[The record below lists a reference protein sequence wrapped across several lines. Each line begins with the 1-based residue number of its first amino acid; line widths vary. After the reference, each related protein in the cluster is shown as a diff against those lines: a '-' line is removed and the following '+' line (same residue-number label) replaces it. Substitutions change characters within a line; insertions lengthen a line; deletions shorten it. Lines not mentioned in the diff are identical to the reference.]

1 MCDKNTISKTE
12 KIQNNFRA
20 GYLLDASGE
29 RAIFSSRLLISRQR
43 WAGNIYDDR
52 SFCLY
57 HYYMFLG
64 KICQLGLKIY
74 ENQVLN
80 MVGTNDKI

>member
-1 MCDKNTISKTE
+1 MRDKNTISKTE
-12 KIQNNFRA
+12 IILNNSRT

-29 RAIFSSRLLISRQR
+29 RAIFSSRSLISRQR

-57 HYYMFLG
+57 HYYMFLE

-80 MVGTNDKI
+80 TVGTNDKI

>member
-43 WAGNIYDDR
+43 WEDNIYDDR
-52 SFCLY
+52 SSCFY
-57 HYYMFLG
+57 HHYKFWV

-80 MVGTNDKI
+80 TVGTNDKI